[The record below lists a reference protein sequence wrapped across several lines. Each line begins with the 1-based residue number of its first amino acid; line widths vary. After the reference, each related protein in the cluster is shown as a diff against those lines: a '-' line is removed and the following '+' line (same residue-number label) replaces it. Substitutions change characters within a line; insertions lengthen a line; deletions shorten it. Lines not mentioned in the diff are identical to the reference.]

1 MGYEIR
7 ATGHEYF
14 RLLELHIIG
23 TGERFNVRVG
33 LDVGASY
40 NGRVKCVELNVGS
53 IGHRRFECKELIS
66 EALAMD
72 IPRFL
77 K

>member
-1 MGYEIR
+1 MAKDLVR
-7 ATGHEYF
+7 
-14 RLLELHIIG
+14 
-23 TGERFNVRVG
+23 RVG

-40 NGRVKCVELNVGS
+40 NGCVKCVEVNVGS

-77 K
+77 NKLSSALAMDTLY